1 METQPDI
8 RCTDCLIGYHA
19 PFARFERLAVIEQ
32 GPTFLMR
39 CTLCGS
45 LWHETLHD
53 ARVLTASEA
62 ALIYRISALTRPVFD
77 P

>member
-1 METQPDI
+1 METQLDV

-19 PFARFERLAVIEQ
+19 PFERFERLAVIEQ

-45 LWHETLHD
+45 LWNETLHD
-53 ARVLTASEA
+53 ARLLAASEA
-62 ALIYRISALTRPVFD
+62 ASIYSTSSVN
-77 P
+77 